1 MARQPTSEEV
11 ERANALYPAADWVSG
26 RVEESGKSNLVL
38 IPADPVPE
46 VVFRMARTREEA
58 LAQAR
63 RAALADAL
71 APHVPWLVPESR
83 SPIDSAG
90 GIIQRFIPGAAHP
103 LRQGDPA
110 VLGRIIADLQAVPL
124 SAYEGL
130 VGAPWEAEPQWTQA
144 RADAAI
150 DALEPDVRASAA
162 TVLATLGEME
172 QATGSAVGQGAAL
185 RGSLRPGSVQHD
197 PVQPGSVQH
206 DPVQPGSVQHGL
218 VHGDLAGRN
227 MHWRNGELIGILDW
241 DKASLWDPAINLAHL
256 SLWHGQDVI
265 DPSAPDEFF
274 AARAHVWNGSFAL
287 TRVADAA
294 LRGGVKTW
302 GRLLRKTQPRIMRA
316 AQAAHVCREL
326 LQ

>member
-103 LRQGDPA
+103 LHQGNPA
-110 VLGRIIADLQAVPL
+110 ALGRIITDLQAVPL

-172 QATGSAVGQGAAL
+172 QAMGSAVGQGAAL
-185 RGSLRPGSVQHD
+185 RGSLRR
-197 PVQPGSVQH
+197 
-206 DPVQPGSVQHGL
+206 GL

-227 MHWRNGELIGILDW
+227 MHWRDGELIGILDW

-274 AARAHVWNGSFAL
+274 AARAHVWNGSLAL

-302 GRLLRKTQPRIMRA
+302 GRLLRKTQPRIIRA